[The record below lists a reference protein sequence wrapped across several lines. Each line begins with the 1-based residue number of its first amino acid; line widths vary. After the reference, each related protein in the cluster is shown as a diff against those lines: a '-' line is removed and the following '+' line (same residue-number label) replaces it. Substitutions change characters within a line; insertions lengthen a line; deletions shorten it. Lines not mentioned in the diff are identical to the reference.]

1 MTLYADV
8 KMTNGGFHLDAQMEI
23 APGEVV
29 AVVGP
34 NGAGKSTLV
43 AALAGLQRLEAGRIT
58 LDDLILDC
66 PADRVYLPPER
77 RPIGVVFQGLL
88 LFPHL
93 SALDNVAFGLRCR
106 KVRRAKARHEAAE
119 WLGRVGLSGFEARR
133 PAQLSGG
140 QAQRVALARALA
152 IRPQMLL
159 LDEPLSALDVGTRA
173 EVRRDLKNGL
183 TSCNGVRVIVTHD
196 PGEALAL
203 ADRLVVMEGGR
214 VVQAGPSKEVTAC
227 PRSAYV
233 ATFVG
238 VNLFNGSAEHGHI
251 RLDDGEVLY
260 ATGVDSGRV
269 FAKVHPRH
277 VTVHRLPPDGSA
289 RNVWHGPVR
298 SIDDE
303 GEVVRVVIGCRQM
316 IVAELTWPAMAELGL
331 VPGVEVWASA
341 KATEVESY
349 PA

>member
-1 MTLYADV
+1 MTLHADV
-8 KMTNGGFHLDAQMEI
+8 KLTTGSFELDAQLQVE
-23 APGEVV
+23 PGRVV

-34 NGAGKSTLV
+34 NGAGKTTML
-43 AALAGLQRLEAGRIT
+43 AALAGLRRLRAGRIAIDGLT
-58 LDDLILDC
+58 LDW
-66 PADRVYLPPER
+66 PAQRVFVPPER

-106 KVRRAKARHEAAE
+106 KVRRAQARREAAE
-119 WLGRVGLSGFEARR
+119 WLGRLGLDGLEGRR

-152 IRPQMLL
+152 TRPRMLL
-159 LDEPLSALDVGTRA
+159 LDEPLSALDAGTRA

-183 TSCNGVRVIVTHD
+183 ASFDGVQVIVTHD
-196 PGEALAL
+196 PAEAMALAHH
-203 ADRLVVMEGGR
+203 LVVMEDGR
-214 VVQAGPSKEVTAC
+214 VVQAGTSKEVVAC

-238 VNLFNGSAEHGHI
+238 ANLFAGHAERGHV
-251 RLDDGEVLY
+251 RLDDGGELHT
-260 ATGVDSGRV
+260 AGTASGRV

-298 SIDDE
+298 SVDGE
-303 GEVVRVVIGCRQM
+303 GEVVRLVIGCAPT
-316 IVAELTWPAMAELGL
+316 IVAEVTWPAVAELGL
-331 VPGVEVWASA
+331 APGVEVWAST
-341 KATEVESY
+341 KATEVEIY